1 MFQSFVI
8 LSAVCVIITQATF
21 TGPFILW
28 GRDEL
33 KTVDTSALERIDD
46 KLLRNIY
53 SEATA
58 IVMFLRNSSTS
69 LNDENYPTFRE
80 LIGKSEWAYLPQHWL
95 SSDPVDYNVNAEVQY
110 CFYLGKID
118 FIFKLLFRLSI

>member
-1 MFQSFVI
+1 MLKFLVI
-8 LSAVCVIITQATF
+8 LSSVCVLVTQATF
-21 TGPFILW
+21 TGPFMLW

-33 KTVDTSALERIDD
+33 KAIDTSALERIDD

-69 LNDENYPTFRE
+69 LNEENYPTFKE
-80 LIGKSEWAYLPQHWL
+80 LIGSSEWAYLPQHWL
-95 SSDPVDYNVNAEVQY
+95 SSDPVDYNVNAEVKY
-110 CFYLGKID
+110 VFFFY
-118 FIFKLLFRLSI
+118 IF